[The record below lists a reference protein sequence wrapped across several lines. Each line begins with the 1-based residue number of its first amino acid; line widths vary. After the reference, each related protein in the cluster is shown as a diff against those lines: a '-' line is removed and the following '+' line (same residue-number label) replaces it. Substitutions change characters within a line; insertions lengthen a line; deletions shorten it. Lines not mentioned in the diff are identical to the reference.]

1 MPRFVRRSLA
11 ALAFLAPDVAETQ
24 GAALESPLQ
33 IDAAVTVGKL
43 SNGLT
48 YYIRQNARPTK
59 RAELR
64 LVVNVGSVLEDDNQ
78 RGYAHLVEHMAF
90 LGTRRFSRDDLGGFL
105 ASIGAVSGADRNAST
120 SADETI
126 YLLRIPSDQPLVI
139 DAALQLLAD
148 FAGGQLFDPQAVIG
162 ERGVVLEE
170 WRLGLGADQRMRD
183 KALPILLKDSRY
195 AQRSPIGTDTSIK
208 TADAAGLRKFYDT
221 WYRPELMAVIVVG
234 DFDPK
239 RVEGMI
245 KDQFNALR
253 SRSDAP
259 QRPVITVPDNVE
271 PLIAILK
278 DREVT
283 NSFINVSFKQKA
295 RVSRTIGDYRRG
307 LIEDI
312 YVGML
317 NDRLVEPTRQQNA
330 PYRGAAMTLGS
341 FMGRETDAFTL
352 SASVNDG
359 GMEFALESMLLQIR
373 RADEFGF
380 LQSELDRTKANI
392 VRSYERAYAERE
404 ARTSGSFL
412 GSYISHFLYG
422 TTPLSLEYRQQLIK
436 DILPTITLAEVNG
449 LATKWITTENRV
461 IQGAAPEIGFSIPTE
476 QQIQAVFAKAARA
489 TVAAYTEM
497 SLDGP
502 LLSAPPQPGRV
513 TAERVIASMGV
524 TEWQLSNGARVLVK
538 PTTYKN
544 DEVLFSGS
552 SVGGLSLL
560 LDNDYHTATLAGPIV
575 GTSGAGRFN
584 ATDLTKK
591 LAGKAATSTFSIGAT
606 SESVGGTA
614 SPKDLETML
623 QLLHLR
629 VTEPRVDTAAWI
641 AAKERAVQTLANRD
655 KDPATAFNDT
665 VGAVMSGY
673 HPRAV
678 PPTLTALDSVD
689 LGRALEIFKD
699 RFADFSDFTFAFV
712 GNVKPETLKPL
723 VETYIASLP
732 STNRKETWKPWGN
745 PPLEG
750 VHEKIVQK
758 GVEPRAV
765 TMFAFT
771 GPFKPTVDEVL
782 MLDALSTV
790 LNIRLINT
798 LREQLGVVYSGGAS
812 SEWSRI
818 PREEYSITIGF
829 PSSPGNAARIAR
841 AILAAVDTLQTRGP
855 TNGEVTLLRDIYK
868 RSREASVKSNN
879 YWLAAISSLDEINPD
894 SVAVRMT
901 SQGDERLKKVTAE
914 RVRDAA
920 RLYLNLK
927 NYIKFTWFPEIT
939 GAPN

>member
-1 MPRFVRRSLA
+1 MPRFVRSSLA
-11 ALAFLAPDVAETQ
+11 ALAFLVPDVADAQ
-24 GAALESPLQ
+24 GPALASPLQ
-33 IDAAVTVGKL
+33 LDAAVTVGKL
-43 SNGLT
+43 PNGLT
-48 YYIRQNARPTK
+48 YYIRQNARPAR

-64 LVVNVGSVLEDDNQ
+64 LVVNVGSVLEDDTQ
-78 RGYAHLVEHMAF
+78 RGYAHFVEHMAF
-90 LGTRRFSRDDLGGFL
+90 NGTRRFSANDLAGFMN
-105 ASIGAVSGADRNAST
+105 SIGASLGADVNAST

-126 YLLRIPSDQPLVI
+126 YTLRIPSDQPLVI
-139 DAALQLLAD
+139 DAALQLLSD
-148 FAGGQLFDPQAVIG
+148 FAGGQLFDPQEVIA

-170 WRLGLGADQRMRD
+170 WRQGLGADQRMRD

-208 TADAAGLRKFYDT
+208 TAEAAGLRKFYDT

-245 KDQFNALR
+245 KDQFNGLR
-253 SRSDAP
+253 GRADAV
-259 QRPVITVPDNVE
+259 QRPVVTVPDNAE
-271 PLIAILK
+271 PLVAILK

-295 RVSRTIGDYRRG
+295 RVSKTIGDYRRG

-312 YVGML
+312 YIGML
-317 NDRLVEPTRQQNA
+317 NDRLVEPTRQPNA
-330 PYRGAAMTLGS
+330 PYRGAGMSLGS

-359 GMEFALESMLLQIR
+359 GMEFALESMLLQVR

-380 LQSELDRTKANI
+380 LQTELDRAKSNI
-392 VRSYERAYAERE
+392 TRSYERAFAERE
-404 ARTSGSFL
+404 SRTSASFV
-412 GSYISHFLYG
+412 GAYISHFLYG
-422 TTPLSLEYRQQLIK
+422 FTPLSLEYRQQLVK
-436 DILPTITLAEVNG
+436 DVLPTITLAEVNG

-461 IQGAAPEIGFSIPTE
+461 IQGAAPEIGFSVPTE

-489 TVAAYTEM
+489 TVTAYAEA

-502 LLSAPPQPGRV
+502 LLSSPPQPGRV

-552 SVGGLSLL
+552 SIGGLSLL
-560 LDNDYHTATLAGPIV
+560 LDKDYHNANLAGPIV

-584 ATDLTKK
+584 STDLTKK
-591 LAGKAATSTFSIGAT
+591 LAGKAATSTFSIGPT

-614 SPKDLETML
+614 SPKDLETLL
-623 QLLHLR
+623 QLTHLR
-629 VTEPRVDTAAWI
+629 VTEPRVDTAAWT
-641 AAKERAVQTLANRD
+641 AAKERAVQTLANRE

-665 VGAVMSGY
+665 LEAVMNGY

-678 PPTLTALDSVD
+678 PPSLAALDSVD

-699 RFADFSDFTFAFV
+699 RFADFSDFTFSFV

-723 VETYIASLP
+723 VETYLASLP

-745 PPLEG
+745 PPLTG
-750 VHEKIVQK
+750 VHEKVIQK
-758 GVEPRAV
+758 GTEPRAV
-765 TMFAFT
+765 TLFAFT
-771 GPFKPTVDEVL
+771 GPFKPSADEVL
-782 MLDALSTV
+782 MLDALSTI

-818 PREEYSITIGF
+818 PREEYTISIGF

-841 AILAAVDTLQTRGP
+841 AVLAAVDSLQTRGP

-868 RSREASVKSNN
+868 RSREASVRSNS
-879 YWLAAISSLDEINPD
+879 YWMAALSSLDEISTD
-894 SVAVRMT
+894 SVAVRVT
-901 SQGDERLKKVTAE
+901 TQGDERLKKVTAD

-920 RLYLNLK
+920 KLYLNLK

-939 GAPN
+939 GTN